1 MFVFATVDSEEEEK
15 QEQELE
21 RRDTSVSIED
31 RIDDLDE
38 ALEREVRAERNTSHF
53 MHCLGGIL
61 KVIIRWYIWL
71 RNKEHPD

>member
-31 RIDDLDE
+31 RIDDLEE
-38 ALEREVRAERNTSHF
+38 ALERSE
-53 MHCLGGIL
+53 G
-61 KVIIRWYIWL
+61 
-71 RNKEHPD
+71 